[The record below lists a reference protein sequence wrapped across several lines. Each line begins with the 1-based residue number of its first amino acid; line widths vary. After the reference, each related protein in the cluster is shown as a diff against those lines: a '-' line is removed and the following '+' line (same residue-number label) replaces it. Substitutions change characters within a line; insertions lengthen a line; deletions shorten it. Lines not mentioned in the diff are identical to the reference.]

1 MFFHFEAEYEF
12 LLIEQREATGDV
24 TFKIV
29 PSLRSNDVEEKK
41 VKKVLLFS
49 YPFS

>member
-1 MFFHFEAEYEF
+1 MFFHFEANYKF
-12 LLIEQREATGDV
+12 ILNEQREATGDV

-41 VKKVLLFS
+41 VEQVLL
-49 YPFS
+49 YI